1 VQIIRQESALSTDV
15 DNAVGNSALDH
26 SFSSG
31 HYTGES
37 IETEGQG
44 MDGVWQ
50 KATDRMRDSLGPVGY
65 ETWIGPLNFISLQNG
80 LATVEAPNRFF
91 RDWVNDRYLD
101 LMRKSL
107 AAEVGERV
115 DVKLTVGKEANG
127 NGHSNGHA
135 NGHSNGHGNNVK
147 AVATPRA
154 AGESERRALHPQLN
168 SRYTF
173 DEFVVGSSNQFAH
186 AAALAV
192 ANQPGE
198 KYNPLFIYGGVGLG
212 KTHLAT
218 AIGHHLYASGPRPRK
233 VLLMPAEIFM
243 NELISSLRRDRMGDF
258 KEKFRRVDAL
268 ILDDVQFLAGRERTQ
283 EEFFHTFNSLHSE
296 RHQIVLTSD
305 KMPREIAGLEERLRN
320 RFESG
325 LIADIAAPDLETRVA
340 IVQKK
345 ATLENLSLPAEVAL
359 YIAQHVSSNVRE
371 LEGCLTRLAALASM
385 SRSPITVEFT
395 RQALRDL
402 IRTHEL
408 KPDIEV
414 IQKIVAD
421 FFHIRLTD
429 LKSKKRTQHIAF
441 CRQVAMYLC
450 RKMTD
455 SSFPTIGEH
464 FGRDHSTVIHAF
476 NLIHRRISNDSAFRF
491 SIEKIE
497 RELKTAHANAA

>member
-1 VQIIRQESALSTDV
+1 
-15 DNAVGNSALDH
+15 
-26 SFSSG
+26 
-31 HYTGES
+31 
-37 IETEGQG
+37 

-50 KATDRMRDSLGPVGY
+50 KATDRMRDELGPVGY
-65 ETWIGPLNFISLQNG
+65 ETWIGPLNFLGLQNG

-91 RDWVNDRYLD
+91 RDWVHDRYHA
-101 LMRKSL
+101 LMCKSL
-107 AAEVGERV
+107 AAEVGDQVE
-115 DVKLTVGKEANG
+115 VKLTVGKEVNG
-127 NGHSNGHA
+127 NGHGNGHA
-135 NGHSNGHGNNVK
+135 NGHTVK
-147 AVATPRA
+147 TPPRPVVATASEP
-154 AGESERRALHPQLN
+154 ERRGLHPQLN
-168 SRYTF
+168 PRYTF

-218 AIGHHLYASGPRPRK
+218 AIGHHLFASGQRTRK
-233 VLLMPAEIFM
+233 VLLMPAEVFM
-243 NELISSLRRDRMGDF
+243 NELINSLRRDRMGDF

-340 IVQKK
+340 IVQRK
-345 ATLENLSLPAEVAL
+345 ATLENLMLPPDVAL

-371 LEGCLTRLAALASM
+371 LEGCLTRLGALASM
-385 SRSPITVEFT
+385 NRAPITVEFT

-414 IQKIVAD
+414 IQKIVSD

-476 NLIHRRISNDSAFRF
+476 NLIHRRITNDSAFRF